1 MRVLVLA
8 STFPRWPGDKQPGF
22 ILDFC
27 RHLPDC
33 DVHVLAPGA
42 ADATSAEMIDGVHVH
57 RFRYAPL
64 ARWQTLAYGGGM
76 LANVRENPLRLLL
89 LPLFLG
95 AMLLAAWRLCTRE
108 RIDVIHAHWIIPQG
122 LVAALLRLLRPRT
135 RLVITA
141 HGADAYAFQGRIGRL
156 LKQFALSRSD
166 AVTVVSSQLQ
176 HDLTRGFRFASE
188 PQVEPMGIDLARFEE
203 APTIS
208 STSRQSFCFV
218 GRLVEKKG
226 VGDLLEAYAR
236 ASARHAALPPLR
248 IVGDGP
254 LRPVLCASAAR
265 LGIAARVSFAGWTD
279 PAAVPALM
287 AGSLAVIVPSITAS
301 DGDREGLG
309 LVAVEAIAAGTP
321 VIAYDYGA
329 IRDVVSPG
337 ANGSLVPQG
346 DIDALAAAL
355 VDAAQE
361 RLPVIDAVQRER
373 IRTRFDWR
381 RVGARYRE
389 IYQKVR

>member
-8 STFPRWPGDKQPGF
+8 STFPRWAGDQQPGF

-33 DVHVLAPGA
+33 DVHVLVPGA
-42 ADATSAEMIDGVHVH
+42 DGAAPVEMIDGIRIH
-57 RFRYAPL
+57 RFCYAPL

-76 LANVRENPLRLLL
+76 LANVRENPMRILL
-89 LPLFLG
+89 LPFFLG
-95 AMLLAAWRLCTRE
+95 AMLLAAWRLCAQE

-122 LVAALLRLLRPRT
+122 LVAAVLRLLCPRT
-135 RLVITA
+135 RLITTV
-141 HGADAYAFQGRIGRL
+141 HGADAYAFHGRIGRW
-156 LKQFALSRSD
+156 LKQFALSRAD

-176 HDLTRGFRFASE
+176 CDLIRDFRPALA
-188 PQVEPMGIDLARFEE
+188 PHVEPMGIDLTRFDAEAATSAARL
-203 APTIS
+203 
-208 STSRQSFCFV
+208 SFCFV

-226 VGDLLEAYAR
+226 VGDLLDAYAR
-236 ASARHAALPPLR
+236 ALEQHAGLPPLQ
-248 IVGDGP
+248 IIGDGP
-254 LRPVLCASAAR
+254 LRPALRATAER
-265 LGIAARVSFAGWTD
+265 LGIASRVTFAGWAD

-287 AGSLAVIVPSITAS
+287 ARSLAVIVPSITAA

-337 ANGSLVPQG
+337 TNGRLVPQG
-346 DIDALAAAL
+346 NVDALAAAL
-355 VDAAQE
+355 IDAAKGQ
-361 RLPVIDAVQRER
+361 LPVIDADAREH
-373 IRTRFDWR
+373 IRERFDWKH
-381 RVGARYRE
+381 VGARYRE
-389 IYQKVR
+389 IYSEIL